1 MIEEQGKKQIDTN
14 QNKRLEALTNKDAKG
29 LQNMFKSNLNEIS
42 KGRFKSKKRRS
53 ALENIKLLYE
63 SRQTVIKLFSDYSS
77 IVSEARQKVN
87 YGEELK
93 ILSQQILQRLPIV
106 LA

>member
-14 QNKRLEALTNKDAKG
+14 QNKRLETLTNKDAKG

-77 IVSEARQKVN
+77 IVSEARHKVN

>member
-42 KGRFKSKKRRS
+42 KGRSKSKKRRS